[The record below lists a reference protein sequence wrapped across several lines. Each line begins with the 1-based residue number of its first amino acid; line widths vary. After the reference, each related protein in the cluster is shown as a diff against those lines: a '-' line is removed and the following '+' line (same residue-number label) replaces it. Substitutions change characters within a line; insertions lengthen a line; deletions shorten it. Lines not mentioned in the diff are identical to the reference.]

1 MITIHDNHTI
11 VPEIH
16 HSSNGRGWIKLRAK
30 REMPAIGRFRSKEL
44 EDIEVTFF
52 ADDIAK
58 LASDLSEEL
67 RENIAEMNMGI

>member
-1 MITIHDNHTI
+1 MISIHDNHTI
-11 VPEIH
+11 VPEVH
-16 HSSNGRGWIKLRAK
+16 HSSNGRGWITLRAK
-30 REMPAIGRFRSKEL
+30 RRAPSFRSLEGKDL

-67 RENIAEMNMGI
+67 RENIAEMNVGI